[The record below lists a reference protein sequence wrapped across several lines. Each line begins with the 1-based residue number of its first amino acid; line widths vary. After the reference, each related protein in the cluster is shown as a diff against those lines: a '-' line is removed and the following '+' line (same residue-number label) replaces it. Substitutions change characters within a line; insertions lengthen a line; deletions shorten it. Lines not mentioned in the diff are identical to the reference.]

1 MGEKDKELLSKTL
14 EEKNSLLLENKT
26 VIETNQNELDRMTEK
41 ISTLSSNVEK
51 LQGSLSIVEGEK
63 ETLMVSLSSCEK
75 KYVDEAKSYQSKISS
90 LELELDSANGT
101 MKEMKENLILV
112 KSEYE
117 ATLINEGNRVTDLE
131 SELESQKG
139 RCVNIENQ
147 FERQG
152 EELSVVLNDQQ
163 KSKEQIALL
172 KQEIIEYQ
180 NSDAVH
186 KLEMQEKFDNFI
198 KEKETLNQN
207 LEERN
212 LLLSEQENVIKNNE
226 LKLVKNTEEIESL
239 STNVEK
245 L

>member
-1 MGEKDKELLSKTL
+1 
-14 EEKNSLLLENKT
+14 
-26 VIETNQNELDRMTEK
+26 
-41 ISTLSSNVEK
+41 
-51 LQGSLSIVEGEK
+51 
-63 ETLMVSLSSCEK
+63 
-75 KYVDEAKSYQSKISS
+75 
-90 LELELDSANGT
+90 
-101 MKEMKENLILV
+101 MKENLILV

-131 SELESQKG
+131 SELESQKEI
-139 RCVNIENQ
+139 CVNIENQ

-152 EELSVVLNDQQ
+152 EELSVVLDDQQ

-207 LEERN
+207 LDERN

-245 L
+245 LQEKLSIEVGEKEDLEKKYNSAAERLEVT